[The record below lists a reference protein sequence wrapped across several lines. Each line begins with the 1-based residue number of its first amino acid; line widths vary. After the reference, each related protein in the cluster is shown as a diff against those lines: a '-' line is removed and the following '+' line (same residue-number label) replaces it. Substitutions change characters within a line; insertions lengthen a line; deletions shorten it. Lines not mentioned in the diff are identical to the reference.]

1 MAETTF
7 QVIPAVDV
15 LGEEAVRLEQ
25 GKFDRVVAREP
36 DPVALV
42 ERLAEAGAGLIHVV
56 DLDGAR
62 SGRSRPELVR
72 RLAAAASSA
81 RIQASGGVRSP
92 RDAERLLDAGAD
104 RVVVGTAAFASPR
117 ALERYRSAL
126 GDRLVVA
133 VDVRAGR
140 VLAGGWNRQTAVT
153 AEEAAERCAAAGV
166 SRLLCT
172 AVDRDG
178 TLTGPDLDL
187 LASVRVR
194 SGLPVLAAGGIRSRA
209 DLAAVE
215 RLGCEGAIV
224 GRALLEGRLP
234 LAILGAH
241 GYPSPDRP
249 RPPAFPGQAC
259 WKRISRLTVL

>member
-1 MAETTF
+1 MARRAFE
-7 QVIPAVDV
+7 VIPAVDV
-15 LGEEAVRLEQ
+15 LGEEAVRLER
-25 GKFDRVVAREP
+25 GRFDRVVAREA

-42 ERLAEAGAGLIHVV
+42 ERLVEAGARMLHVV

-62 SGRSRPELVR
+62 SGRTRPKLVR
-72 RLAAAASSA
+72 RLAAAASPA

-117 ALERYRSAL
+117 ALESYQAAL
-126 GDRLVVA
+126 DGRLVVA

-140 VLAGGWNRQTAVT
+140 VLAGGWNRETEVT
-153 AEEAAERCAAAGV
+153 AEEAVERCAAAGV

-172 AVDRDG
+172 AADRDG
-178 TLTGPDLDL
+178 TLAGPDFDL
-187 LASVRVR
+187 LASVRAR

-215 RLGCEGAIV
+215 QLGCEGAIV

-234 LAILGAH
+234 LGILGAKT
-241 GYPSPDRP
+241 GIR
-249 RPPAFPGQAC
+249 
-259 WKRISRLTVL
+259 SRGLRSRVNP